1 MLTIPNVILLAY
13 VLLTNAPHDGAVFL
27 IAAFSTGILC
37 GLNLVTF
44 VTHFAWYSD
53 LKLLCGYYRKEL
65 LESDKIPV
73 IKEQLKNIG
82 FTNPGEVDIKG
93 STLCLVSLIALYAMA
108 SEPILTI
115 IAASTFFLNY
125 GILSMHNSAY
135 YLIKAAEKEQRE
147 TYRTRPN
154 QC

>member
-27 IAAFSTGILC
+27 VAAFSTGILC
-37 GLNLVTF
+37 GLNLITF
-44 VTHFAWYSD
+44 ITHFAWYSD

-73 IKEQLKNIG
+73 IKQQLRHIG
-82 FTNPGEVDIKG
+82 FTNPGEISVK
-93 STLCLVSLIALYAMA
+93 TTTVLFVSVVGMYAIA

-125 GILSMHNSAY
+125 FILSMHNSAY

-147 TYRTRPN
+147 AARTRTH